1 MGAVGRGRA
10 DAIEDACQII
20 VDGLV
25 TEEPLYPVRHH
36 CLRVQV
42 VLENLQAACCVSD
55 FFRHPLQIYLFHVFS
70 LMHNLDT
77 YLAEDE

>member
-1 MGAVGRGRA
+1 MGAEGRGRA
-10 DAIEDACQII
+10 NAIEEACQVV

-25 TEEPLYPVRHH
+25 TEEPLNPVRHH
-36 CLRVQV
+36 SLRVQV
-42 VLENLQAACCVSD
+42 VLENLQAACWVLD

-77 YLAEDE
+77 NLAEDE

>member
-1 MGAVGRGRA
+1 MGAEGRGRA
-10 DAIEDACQII
+10 NAIEEACQVV

-25 TEEPLYPVRHH
+25 TEEPLNPVRHH
-36 CLRVQV
+36 SLRVQV
-42 VLENLQAACCVSD
+42 VLENLQAACCVLD